1 MGRGGLECGQIRFV
15 PQKVSTSLRFL
26 VVASVTC
33 HLMPNATMSTWEV
46 PVACFPSAPVRTQ
59 RSTRS
64 PVLGTPSVPCCG
76 LMNTI
81 YSAPNHLHERHRSPY
96 SRYYVGLRF
105 GLRPGA
111 GEALSSVSHHTYLPG
126 TRHKTGSTAHGRIQ
140 IQAQFEAKAIFR
152 PIRSWSVGGA
162 KNVLQQ
168 LTWEWG
174 LGEAERAER
183 VGETTQYC
191 TEHGVG
197 GVLITNR
204 TYAPPGMAAGLSLSY
219 C

>member
-1 MGRGGLECGQIRFV
+1 MAKLDLCLKKFQRHGGSWWSPPLPVTSCPMQRCLHGRCQL
-15 PQKVSTSLRFL
+15 LAFL
-26 VVASVTC
+26 VRRSVRSGP
-33 HLMPNATMSTWEV
+33 HA
-46 PVACFPSAPVRTQ
+46 VRPGY
-59 RSTRS
+59 S
-64 PVLGTPSVPCCG
+64 SVPCCG

-105 GLRPGA
+105 ELRPGA

-140 IQAQFEAKAIFR
+140 IQAQFEAKAISR
-152 PIRSWSVGGA
+152 PIGSRSVGGA